1 MARTA
6 TRNQKEDHVFRIS
19 KRTIAA
25 AAAIAA
31 ASAPSAAYARFEL
44 EPVGSTGAVPTT
56 APSAPSQGASASS
69 LQPPGDSTDGFQWD
83 DAGIGAAAMLGVLG
97 ATCATSVM
105 VRRRRHFATRR

>member
-6 TRNQKEDHVFRIS
+6 ARNHKEDNVFRIS

-44 EPVGSTGAVPTT
+44 EPVGATGAVPTT
-56 APSAPSQGASASS
+56 APSAPSQRVPAAPAQPSVDAS
-69 LQPPGDSTDGFQWD
+69 DGFRWD
-83 DAGIGAAAMLGVLG
+83 DAGVGASAMLGVLG
-97 ATCATSVM
+97 ATAATSVM
-105 VRRRRHFATRR
+105 VRRRRHFAPRR